1 MNTAGY
7 STMSSGVLGHTSAAS
22 RNYTSASYAGKSS
35 SYSGRQMAMAGS
47 NGGYAM
53 RMGSGVG
60 VAGAVGGFG
69 RSAVSG
75 YGGASYGNAGLG
87 GVVGVRGPGLLASG
101 LGSSGFTGTGFTGSG
116 FGGTGFSGPGFGV
129 PGLRAPLFGAPGL
142 KGVRSG
148 GPGFGVPGLGGPGFK
163 GPGFGGPGFSPMGGV
178 PGMFVPP
185 ISAVQLD
192 PGLLVPLDLSVDPTV
207 NVIRSQEKE
216 DIKILN
222 NRFASFIGKVRTLE
236 QQNKLLETKWI
247 LLQEQTI
254 TRSNIDT
261 MYEAYITNIRRQIDS
276 ITSERVK
283 LDAELKNMHNVVEE
297 YKTRYEEE
305 INRRATV
312 ENEFI
317 LIKKDV
323 DISYMTKVDLE
334 SKVDALQDQISFLRA
349 VYDEELNELQS
360 QIKDTCA
367 CVKMDTTR
375 TLDMEA
381 IVCEVRAQYNEIA
394 QRSRETTEAWYQAKF
409 DQMQTTAGRFTE
421 DLKTTKAEM
430 AEMTRTVTR
439 LQTEIESTKVHN
451 TSLQVQISDVT
462 VRGEEEIAEA
472 KVRFKDLEDALQ
484 KAKLSMAQQVCEY
497 QELMNVKLALDIEI
511 ATYRKLLE
519 GEECR
524 LSSGGSLATV
534 LVQTNGGEPYNMST
548 IGGGLGGVGSGSMT
562 MMAGGVGVGGLVGAG
577 RYSMGTAASTSAFAG
592 KGLSAMSHGYGR
604 TKMTLGGASMGMSAA
619 GMGAVGMSAAGSAVG
634 MSAVGMGAAS
644 MGAAGMTRFL

>member
-1 MNTAGY
+1 
-7 STMSSGVLGHTSAAS
+7 MSSGVLGHTSAAS

-75 YGGASYGNAGLG
+75 YGGA
-87 GVVGVRGPGLLASG
+87 
-101 LGSSGFTGTGFTGSG
+101 
-116 FGGTGFSGPGFGV
+116 
-129 PGLRAPLFGAPGL
+129 
-142 KGVRSG
+142 
-148 GPGFGVPGLGGPGFK
+148 
-163 GPGFGGPGFSPMGGV
+163 SPMGGV

-592 KGLSAMSHGYGR
+592 KENLFASEEWGCGFPRAMESTGEDTKSPARRQFPQDMSSGSLPQLLLFYSWPPFSFVKRTFLSVR
-604 TKMTLGGASMGMSAA
+604 WGGAGRSPTFS
-619 GMGAVGMSAAGSAVG
+619 VGP
-634 MSAVGMGAAS
+634 
-644 MGAAGMTRFL
+644 